1 MKATRTDSTFF
12 NSNFLT
18 SMKQFLTSP
27 LKFCGA
33 LALILSLSFAS
44 NTEAQTTPEAA
55 DTLSQT
61 LNLEQAIQIAL
72 ANNTQMK
79 RALLS
84 IRDADQQV
92 RTAWSQVMPEVAA
105 SANYTRNLEV
115 PVNFIPAV
123 IFNPDADPNELTPVA
138 FGTDNNWQGGFSVSQ
153 TIFSGQ
159 AFVGISSSE
168 IYKTAQSENLR
179 ATSQGIVT
187 QTRLAY
193 HQVLIAKEQVSLIE
207 AQIARLEETLGDV
220 EARFEEGF
228 VDEYAVL
235 QIEVQ
240 IGNLQPQL
248 TNAQFSVN
256 TAKRELLDVMGLP
269 LQLSIDV
276 EGSLDTYDIFAET
289 SEAPEN
295 EILKQIDKSVPV
307 RLEQDS
313 LLAEQAFELRG
324 DLRILD
330 VQQQLQDRQLKA
342 QYSQYLPTLS
352 ANYNLQWT
360 ASQPGQP
367 VFFGTEESRARSQT
381 VMLNLQIPIFQGFSR
396 DAAIQ
401 QVKIQQKDLEVQ
413 ENQTRRTAF
422 KEILSAQQSI
432 EEVYETIDAQQQVLE
447 QAREG
452 YERAEIRFQNGVGT
466 QQELTDA
473 ELQLRQAETTYAQ
486 TVFNYLNA
494 KAQYDQAIG
503 LVPFIGTD
511 VQDIR
516 NNIELN

>member
-1 MKATRTDSTFF
+1 MNQLFSY
-12 NSNFLT
+12 
-18 SMKQFLTSP
+18 P
-27 LKFCGA
+27 LKFCG
-33 LALILSLSFAS
+33 LLLLIIGAGSTSPGA
-44 NTEAQTTPEAA
+44 AQTTAEVR

-61 LNLEQAIQIAL
+61 LNLEQTIQIAL
-72 ANNTQMK
+72 ANNTEMK

-92 RTAWSQVMPEVAA
+92 RTAWSQVMPEVSA

-123 IFNPDADPNELTPVA
+123 LFDPEADPNDLMPVA
-138 FGTDNNWQGGFSVSQ
+138 FGTDNNWQGGLSVSQ

-168 IYKTAQSENLR
+168 IYKAAQSENLR

-187 QTRLAY
+187 QTRLTY
-193 HQVLIAKEQVSLIE
+193 HQVLIAKEQVKLIQ
-207 AQIARLEETLGDV
+207 AQIDRIQQTLSDTEARL
-220 EARFEEGF
+220 EEGF

-235 QIEVQ
+235 QLEVQ
-240 IGNLQPQL
+240 LGNLKPQL

-276 EGSLDTYDIFAET
+276 EGNLNSYNIFTAT
-289 SEAPEN
+289 SESYEN
-295 EILKQIDKSVPV
+295 QVLKKIDKSVPV
-307 RLEQDS
+307 QLEKDS
-313 LLAEQAFELRG
+313 LLTEQAFELRG

-342 QYSQYLPTLS
+342 QFSQYLPTLS
-352 ANYNLQWT
+352 ADYNLQWT
-360 ASQPGQP
+360 ASQPGKP
-367 VFFGTEESRARSQT
+367 IFFGSEDQRARSQT
-381 VMLNLQIPIFQGFSR
+381 IMLNLQVPIFQGFRR

-401 QVKIQQKDLEVQ
+401 QTKIQIKDLEIQ
-413 ENQTRRTAF
+413 ENQTRRTAH

-432 EEVYETIDAQQQVLE
+432 EETYETIEAQQKVLE
-447 QAREG
+447 QAEEG
-452 YERAEIRFQNGVGT
+452 YERAEIRYQNGLGT

-473 ELQLRQAETTYAQ
+473 DLQLRQAETSYAQ

-494 KAQYDQAIG
+494 KAQYDQALG
-503 LVPFIGTD
+503 LVPYVGKSVHEIE
-511 VQDIR
+511 

>member
-1 MKATRTDSTFF
+1 MNVTKTDLKNF
-12 NSNFLT
+12 NSNLLIYMNTPFSYPLRLCWILT
-18 SMKQFLTSP
+18 LMIFFAFTSP
-27 LKFCGA
+27 GK
-33 LALILSLSFAS
+33 
-44 NTEAQTTPEAA
+44 AQTTEQVN

-92 RTAWSQVMPEVAA
+92 RIAWSNVMPEVAA

-138 FGTDNNWQGGFSVSQ
+138 FGTDNNWQGGLSVSQ

-168 IYKTAQSENLR
+168 IYKAAQSENLR

-187 QTRLAY
+187 QTRLTY
-193 HQVLIAKEQVSLIE
+193 HQVLIAREQVKLIE
-207 AQIARLEETLGDV
+207 AQIDRLQETLNDTRI
-220 EARFEEGF
+220 RFEEGF

-235 QIEVQ
+235 QLEVQ
-240 IGNLQPQL
+240 LGNVQPQL

-276 EGSLDTYDIFAET
+276 EGNLGTFNIYTAT
-289 SEAPEN
+289 SESPEN
-295 EILKQIDKSVPV
+295 DVLKKIDKSLPV
-307 RLEQDS
+307 HLEKDS
-313 LLAEQAFELRG
+313 LLTKQALDLRG
-324 DLRILD
+324 DMRVLD
-330 VQQQLQDRQLKA
+330 IQQQLQDRQLKA
-342 QYSQYLPTLS
+342 QRSQYLPSLS

-360 ASQPGQP
+360 ASQPGSPQ
-367 VFFGTEESRARSQT
+367 FFGTEDQRARSQT
-381 VMLNLQIPIFQGFSR
+381 VMLNLQIPIFQGFNR
-396 DAAIQ
+396 DASIQ
-401 QVKIQQKDLEVQ
+401 QSKIQLKDLELQ
-413 ENQTRRTAF
+413 ENQMRRTVQ
-422 KEILSAQQSI
+422 KEILSSQQSI
-432 EEVYETIDAQQQVLE
+432 EESFETIEAQQKVLE
-447 QAREG
+447 QAQLG
-452 YERAEIRFQNGVGT
+452 YERAETRYQSGVGT

-473 ELQLRQAETTYAQ
+473 DLQLRQAEASYAQ

-494 KAQYDQAIG
+494 KAQYDQALG
-503 LVPFIGTD
+503 LVPFVGND
-511 VQDIR
+511 VHEIQ

>member
-1 MKATRTDSTFF
+1 MKFRSSNSKVF
-12 NSNFLT
+12 NSNYLT
-18 SMKQFLTSP
+18 YMKQLFLHP
-27 LKFCGA
+27 LKFCGL
-33 LALILSLSFAS
+33 LAIIIGLSFTTS
-44 NTEAQTTPEAA
+44 TKAQTTPEAE

-61 LNLEQAIQIAL
+61 LNLEHAIQIAL

-92 RTAWSQVMPEVAA
+92 RTAWSSVMPEIAA

-123 IFNPDADPNELTPVA
+123 IFNPDADPNELVPVA
-138 FGTDNNWQGGFSVSQ
+138 FGTDNNWQGGLSVSQ

-193 HQVLIAKEQVSLIE
+193 HQVLIAKEQVNLIR
-207 AQIARLEETLGDV
+207 AQIDRLQETLSDT

-235 QIEVQ
+235 QLEVQ
-240 IGNLQPQL
+240 LGNLQPQL

-256 TAKRELLDVMGLP
+256 SAKRELLDVMGLP

-276 EGSLDTYDIFAET
+276 QGNLNSYNIFTAT
-289 SEAPEN
+289 SESAEN
-295 EILKQIDKSVPV
+295 QVLKQIDKSVPV
-307 RLEQDS
+307 QLEKDS
-313 LLAEQAFELRG
+313 LLTHQAFELRG

-360 ASQPGQP
+360 ASQPGKP
-367 VFFGTEESRARSQT
+367 NFFGTEESRARSQT

-401 QVKIQQKDLEVQ
+401 QTKIQMKDLEIQ
-413 ENQTRRTAF
+413 EDQTRRTAH

-432 EEVYETIDAQQQVLE
+432 EETFETIEAQQKVLE
-447 QAREG
+447 QAQEG
-452 YERAEIRFQNGVGT
+452 YERAEARYQNGVGT

-473 ELQLRQAETTYAQ
+473 DLQLRQAETSYAQ

-494 KAQYDQAIG
+494 KAQYDQALG
-503 LVPFIGTD
+503 LVPFVGKD
-511 VQDIR
+511 VQEIK